1 MIQHHAISEHTAY
14 DTPFIT
20 VDWSKK
26 PRIEDVLS
34 ALETAAARVPAS
46 PEGPSVYAV
55 GNLAVTPDDG
65 PDILALCRAA
75 EQQVNIWL
83 VICADSQETL
93 DLVYRSVAA
102 INRAERI
109 RFPLDAEDLRQ
120 TLACTSETGTIRINV
135 DAETFRAL
143 CSDGYLDTRGTVR
156 IVSRVSAFSA
166 GWEGPVTE
174 ETSFIV
180 VSAFVQD
187 TSEEEYKAF
196 HHLLEQTNQ
205 YAAENSLIL
214 PLCLS
219 GCGDCFTQI
228 FRSDVLFQT
237 APLTDLPDSPA
248 DDAFIASLIE
258 SLWGDSSSN

>member
-46 PEGPSVYAV
+46 PEEPSVYAV

-93 DLVYRSVAA
+93 DLVYRTIAD
-102 INRAERI
+102 IRRAESI
-109 RFPLDAEDLRQ
+109 RCSLDAEDFRR
-120 TLACTSETGTIRINV
+120 TLACSSEMRTIR
-135 DAETFRAL
+135 
-143 CSDGYLDTRGTVR
+143 SDGYLDTRGTVR

-180 VSAFVQD
+180 VSAFVQE

-196 HHLLEQTNQ
+196 HHLLEQTSQ

-214 PLCLS
+214 PICLS
-219 GCGDCFTQI
+219 SCGDCFTQI

>member
-1 MIQHHAISEHTAY
+1 MIQHHAVSEHTAY
-14 DTPFIT
+14 GTPFIT

-93 DLVYRSVAA
+93 DLVYRSVAD
-102 INRAERI
+102 IRRAERI
-109 RFPLDAEDLRQ
+109 CIPMDAKDLQ
-120 TLACTSETGTIRINV
+120 QALACSSETWTVRV
-135 DAETFRAL
+135 TAEAFQAL
-143 CSDGYLDTRGTVR
+143 SGDGFMDTRGTVR
-156 IVSRVSAFSA
+156 VVSRVSQCSA
-166 GWEGPVTE
+166 DREIPATD

-196 HHLLEQTNQ
+196 HHLLEQTMQ

-214 PLCLS
+214 PICLS
-219 GCGDCFTQI
+219 SCGDCFTQI

-248 DDAFIASLIE
+248 DDAFIVSLIE

>member
-14 DTPFIT
+14 GTPFIT

-93 DLVYRSVAA
+93 DLVYRTIVA

-120 TLACTSETGTIRINV
+120 TLACSSERGTVRVN
-135 DAETFRAL
+135 AETYQAL
-143 CSDGYLDTRGTVR
+143 SGDGFPDTRGTVR
-156 IVSRVSAFSA
+156 VVSRVSACSA

-180 VSAFVQD
+180 VSAFVQE

-196 HHLLEQTNQ
+196 HHLLEQTSQ

-214 PLCLS
+214 PICLS
-219 GCGDCFTQI
+219 SCGDCFTQI

-237 APLTDLPDSPA
+237 APLTGLTDIPA
-248 DDAFIASLIE
+248 DDAFIVSLIE

>member
-1 MIQHHAISEHTAY
+1 M
-14 DTPFIT
+14 
-20 VDWSKK
+20 
-26 PRIEDVLS
+26 
-34 ALETAAARVPAS
+34 
-46 PEGPSVYAV
+46 

-83 VICADSQETL
+83 VICSDSQETL

-120 TLACTSETGTIRINV
+120 TLACTSEMGTIRINV

-156 IVSRVSAFSA
+156 VVSQVSQCSA
-166 GWEGPVTE
+166 DREIPAADG
-174 ETSFIV
+174 TSFIV
-180 VSAFVQD
+180 VSASAQG
-187 TSEEEYKAF
+187 TSDQAREAIR
-196 HHLLEQTNQ
+196 HLLELAKQ

-214 PLCLS
+214 PICLS

-237 APLTDLPDSPA
+237 APLADLPDSPA
-248 DDAFIASLIE
+248 DDAFFDELRE
-258 SLWGDSSSN
+258 ELLGWN

>member
-46 PEGPSVYAV
+46 PEEPSVYAV

-93 DLVYRSVAA
+93 DLVYRTIVA

-120 TLACTSETGTIRINV
+120 TLACTSEMGTIR
-135 DAETFRAL
+135 
-143 CSDGYLDTRGTVR
+143 SDGYLDTRGTVR
-156 IVSRVSAFSA
+156 VVSRVSACSA

-180 VSAFVQD
+180 VSAFVQE

-196 HHLLEQTNQ
+196 HHLLEQTSQ

-219 GCGDCFTQI
+219 SCGDCFTQI

-237 APLTDLPDSPA
+237 APLTDLSDSPA

>member
-14 DTPFIT
+14 GTPFIT

-34 ALETAAARVPAS
+34 ALEAAAARDPAS
-46 PEGPSVYAV
+46 LAVYAV

-65 PDILALCRAA
+65 PNILALCQAA
-75 EQQVNIWL
+75 EQLVNIWL

-93 DLVYRSVAA
+93 DLVYRTIVA

-109 RFPLDAEDLRQ
+109 RFPLDAEDFRR
-120 TLACTSETGTIRINV
+120 TLACSSEMRTIR
-135 DAETFRAL
+135 
-143 CSDGYLDTRGTVR
+143 SDGYLDTRGTVR

-196 HHLLEQTNQ
+196 HHLLEQTRQ

-214 PLCLS
+214 PICLS
-219 GCGDCFTQI
+219 SCGDCFTQI

>member
-14 DTPFIT
+14 GTPFIT

-34 ALETAAARVPAS
+34 ALEAAAARDPAS
-46 PEGPSVYAV
+46 LAVYAV

-65 PDILALCRAA
+65 PNILALCQAA
-75 EQQVNIWL
+75 EQLVNIWL

-93 DLVYRSVAA
+93 DAVYRSIAD

-109 RFPLDAEDLRQ
+109 CIPMDAKDLQ
-120 TLACTSETGTIRINV
+120 QALACSSETGTVRV
-135 DAETFRAL
+135 TTEAFQAL
-143 CSDGYLDTRGTVR
+143 SGDGFMDTRGTVR
-156 IVSRVSAFSA
+156 VVSRVSQCSA
-166 GWEGPVTE
+166 DREVLAADG
-174 ETSFIV
+174 TSFII
-180 VSAFVQD
+180 VSASAQD
-187 TSEEEYKAF
+187 TSDQEYEAI
-196 HHLLEQTNQ
+196 HHLMEQAEQ
-205 YAAENSLIL
+205 YAAENTFILLI
-214 PLCLS
+214 CLS

-237 APLTDLPDSPA
+237 APLADLPDSPA

>member
-1 MIQHHAISEHTAY
+1 MIQHHTISEHTAY
-14 DTPFIT
+14 GTPFIT

-46 PEGPSVYAV
+46 PEEPSVYAV

-93 DLVYRSVAA
+93 DLVYRTIVA

-109 RFPLDAEDLRQ
+109 RFPLDAEDFRR
-120 TLACTSETGTIRINV
+120 TLACSSEMRTIR
-135 DAETFRAL
+135 
-143 CSDGYLDTRGTVR
+143 SDGYLDTRGTVR

-196 HHLLEQTNQ
+196 HHLLEQTRQ

-214 PLCLS
+214 PICLS
-219 GCGDCFTQI
+219 SCGDCFTQI

-248 DDAFIASLIE
+248 DDAFFDELRE
-258 SLWGDSSSN
+258 ELLGWN

>member
-1 MIQHHAISEHTAY
+1 MMQHNAVSEHTAY
-14 DTPFIT
+14 GTHFIT

-34 ALETAAARVPAS
+34 ALEAAAARDPAS
-46 PEGPSVYAV
+46 LAVYAV

-65 PDILALCRAA
+65 PNILALCQAA
-75 EQQVNIWL
+75 EQLVNIWL
-83 VICADSQETL
+83 VICADRQETL
-93 DLVYRSVAA
+93 DAVYRSVAA

-109 RFPLDAEDLRQ
+109 RFPLDAEDFRR
-120 TLACTSETGTIRINV
+120 TLACSSEMRTIR
-135 DAETFRAL
+135 
-143 CSDGYLDTRGTVR
+143 SDGYLDTRGTVR

-196 HHLLEQTNQ
+196 HHLLEQTRQ

-214 PLCLS
+214 PICLS
-219 GCGDCFTQI
+219 SCGDCFTQI

>member
-1 MIQHHAISEHTAY
+1 MMQHNAVSEHTAY
-14 DTPFIT
+14 GTHFIT

-34 ALETAAARVPAS
+34 ALEAAAARDPAS
-46 PEGPSVYAV
+46 LAVYAV

-65 PDILALCRAA
+65 PNILALCQAA
-75 EQQVNIWL
+75 EQLVNIWL

-93 DLVYRSVAA
+93 DAVYRSIAD

-109 RFPLDAEDLRQ
+109 CIPMDAKDLQ
-120 TLACTSETGTIRINV
+120 QALACSSETGTVRV
-135 DAETFRAL
+135 TAEAFQAL
-143 CSDGYLDTRGTVR
+143 SGDGFMDTRGTVR
-156 IVSRVSAFSA
+156 VVSRVSQCSA

-180 VSAFVQD
+180 VSAFVQE

-196 HHLLEQTNQ
+196 HHLLEQTSQ

-214 PLCLS
+214 PICLS
-219 GCGDCFTQI
+219 SCGDCFTQI

-237 APLTDLPDSPA
+237 APLTDLSDSPA